1 MLKAVFFTIRWSACI
16 FFNMQ
21 TLANPQELAGQ
32 CRNWHTQGQSI
43 ALVPTMGYFHA
54 GHEALM
60 RFAHTIATRLV
71 VSLFVNPAQFG
82 PGEDLDAYPRDAA
95 RDAAVAEACG
105 ADVLFMPQP
114 GDIYMPDHATWV
126 DVPELAAGLCGKS
139 RPTHFRGVCTVVL
152 KLFLLTLAD
161 VAVFGEKDWQQ
172 QAIIRRM
179 ARDLGVQTRIESR
192 PVVREPDGLALSSRN
207 VYLTAEE
214 RAQAPEIRRALLCAQ
229 EMVSRGEKNADIL
242 QQAVLRRWADRLP
255 LGRVDYLA
263 VVRPDTLVPLSA
275 IDGPALMAC
284 AVQLGRS
291 RLIDNILLH
300 A

>member
-1 MLKAVFFTIRWSACI
+1 
-16 FFNMQ
+16 MQ

-43 ALVPTMGYFHA
+43 ALVPTMGCYHA

-60 RFAHTIATRLV
+60 RYGRTVATRLV

-82 PGEDLDAYPRDAA
+82 PGEDLDAYPRDEA
-95 RDAAVAEACG
+95 RDEAVAEACG

-114 GDIYMPDHATWV
+114 GDIYMPDHAAWV
-126 DVPELAAGLCGKS
+126 DVPDMAAGLCGKS

-152 KLFLLTLAD
+152 KLLLLTLAD

-192 PVVREPDGLALSSRN
+192 PVVRDPDGLALSSRN
-207 VYLTAEE
+207 VYLTVEE
-214 RAQAPEIRRALLCAQ
+214 RAQAPEIRRALRCAQ
-229 EMVSRGEKNADIL
+229 EMASRGEKNAAIL
-242 QQAVLRRWADRLP
+242 QQAVLRRWAEHLS
-255 LGRVDYLA
+255 LGRLDYLA

-300 A
+300 T